1 MVGAVSFKSQLP
13 GKKYTSATSVS
24 KLMIVLILAPEL
36 TYSYKMKRAIL
47 FIATFFCIAVTT
59 HAQTPS
65 KQLATAVLKKNLAAA
80 ETLLTGGADPN
91 AVIEV
96 VPGFPTT
103 YLVEAASAGS
113 LDLVKLLLKHKAQVN
128 QPDGFK
134 ATPLM
139 AAAGKGNKPLVELL
153 LASGADVKVKDN
165 DGKDALAL
173 AKESG
178 NQDLVALLQQKL
190 K

>member
-1 MVGAVSFKSQLP
+1 MSRV
-13 GKKYTSATSVS
+13 
-24 KLMIVLILAPEL
+24 
-36 TYSYKMKRAIL
+36 IL
-47 FIATFFCIAVTT
+47 FIAAFFCFTFT
-59 HAQTPS
+59 SYAQAPS
-65 KQLATAVLKKNLAAA
+65 KELTTAVLKKNLAVA
-80 ETLLTGGADPN
+80 ETLLTGGANAN

-103 YLVEAASAGS
+103 YLVTAASGGN

-134 ATPLM
+134 GTALM
-139 AAAGKGNKPLVELL
+139 AAAGKGNTAMVELL
-153 LASGADVKVKDN
+153 LASGADVKAKDD

-173 AKESG
+173 AKENG
-178 NQDLVALLQQKL
+178 TKETIALLEQKA

>member
-1 MVGAVSFKSQLP
+1 MTRV
-13 GKKYTSATSVS
+13 
-24 KLMIVLILAPEL
+24 
-36 TYSYKMKRAIL
+36 IL
-47 FIATFFCIAVTT
+47 FIATFFCISFAS
-59 HAQTPS
+59 HAQAPS
-65 KQLATAVLKKNLAAA
+65 KELTTAVLKKNLAAA
-80 ETLLTGGADPN
+80 ETLLTGGANPN

-103 YLVEAASAGS
+103 YLVTAASGGN

-134 ATPLM
+134 GTALM
-139 AAAGKGNKPLVELL
+139 AAASKGNKALVELL
-153 LASGADVKVKDN
+153 LASGADARAKD
-165 DGKDALAL
+165 DEGKDALAL

-178 NQDLVALLQQKL
+178 HQDVVALLEQKL